1 MSIEVKNN
9 EYNIENKNEVILGLD
24 DTINSNIILTSND
37 NSSFTIPK
45 KYAMISNTIKTTLS
59 SEDFKQE
66 EDENDTVVLPL
77 DLEGDILALIV
88 EYMKMREGSELVILN
103 MRDNVER
110 KKEEFNFVRRKN
122 FEKCK
127 GGDSDIPKR
136 EADFIRTFYRNRR
149 LLYGVCEA
157 ANYLHI
163 ESLLHICCA
172 VIACIMKGK
181 SPEELKVIMSRGYVV
196 PENIDE
202 EAN

>member
-1 MSIEVKNN
+1 MIV
-9 EYNIENKNEVILGLD
+9 GLD
-24 DTINSNIILTSND
+24 DTINSNIRLTSTD
-37 NSSFTIPK
+37 NISFTLPK
-45 KYAMISNTIKTTLS
+45 KYVMISNMIKTSLS
-59 SEDFKQE
+59 FEDFKQE
-66 EDENDTVVLPL
+66 EDENGNVVISLNI
-77 DLEGDILALIV
+77 EGDILSLIV
-88 EYMKMREGSELVILN
+88 EYLKMREGNELYILN
-103 MRDNVER
+103 MRTKNET
-110 KKEEFNFVRRKN
+110 KNEEFNFVRRKN

-127 GGDSDIPKR
+127 GGESDIPKR

-172 VIACIMKGK
+172 VVACIMKGK

-196 PENIDE
+196 PDNVDE